1 MASDDRDLPGIIA
14 PPPLIFAVPGTV
26 AALAGHYYPVEV
38 LPQPFA
44 LILGVV
50 LTVAGIAFEVWA
62 LPKFRQAQTSVIPYQ
77 PTTAI
82 IETGPFAVTRN
93 PIYLGM
99 ALLYAGITLVI
110 NTVWPLVLLPFL
122 LVVMQRGVIE
132 REERYLE
139 RKFGEQYLS
148 YKSRVR
154 RWI

>member
-1 MASDDRDLPGIIA
+1 VASDDKDIPGIIA
-14 PPPLIFAVPGTV
+14 PPPLIFAVPGV
-26 AALAGHYYPVEV
+26 AAALFNVVYPVRV
-38 LPQPFA
+38 LPQPIA
-44 LILGVV
+44 LTFGLG

-62 LPKFRQAQTSVIPYQ
+62 MPKFRQAQTSVIPYR

-82 IETGPFAVTRN
+82 IESGPFAVTRN

-99 ALLYAGITLVI
+99 ALLYAGITLIV
-110 NTVWPLVLLPFL
+110 NTIWPLLLLPFIL
-122 LVVMQRGVIE
+122 IVMQRGVIE

-139 RKFGEQYLS
+139 RKFGDQYLS